1 MLIVRIIGDKFN
13 FIVDTNLIMD
23 ITTGLCSIFV
33 ILGIL
38 SVPKTKNQQE
48 TTTQETTETTEKLQ
62 DIMTNITN
70 GREIIN
76 KMENLIL
83 DNKNA
88 FNQSQTTN
96 TENQNTL
103 SFNATQTDETI
114 PQEFLLNS
122 DIMINESNNIS
133 NENQKDI
140 NLENNNTSINE
151 DDNEEQKEEQSL
163 SFHSICLALKELN
176 FNLKTISNEI
186 DKFINKNV

>member
-1 MLIVRIIGDKFN
+1 
-13 FIVDTNLIMD
+13 
-23 ITTGLCSIFV
+23 
-33 ILGIL
+33 
-38 SVPKTKNQQE
+38 
-48 TTTQETTETTEKLQ
+48 
-62 DIMTNITN
+62 MTNITN

-83 DNKNA
+83 DNKNS

-103 SFNATQTDETI
+103 SFNTTQTDETI

-122 DIMINESNNIS
+122 DIIMINESNNIS
-133 NENQKDI
+133 NENQKEI